1 MFFHSP
7 CLGSVRSL
15 GTLGYFWV
23 FGRDV
28 DVVDVLLAPS
38 KSRWC
43 QSRIQTGNSKSS
55 PHDLNLRVFE
65 FCMVVFL
72 CFLHFFNVV
81 PQIAIAIGVLT
92 CNRGGGRR
100 TTLADWTWQQ
110 GAIAGCSGRGAI
122 PRDHCKVLL

>member
-72 CFLHFFNVV
+72 CFLHFFNVFLFFV
-81 PQIAIAIGVLT
+81 FSVFPGFSVFAFST
-92 CNRGGGRR
+92 SDDR
-100 TTLADWTWQQ
+100 TLCHMNLEL
-110 GAIAGCSGRGAI
+110 GAQLREKYSEEEAGT
-122 PRDHCKVLL
+122 